1 MKINLVCQGGG
12 VRGIAHIGALCAL
25 EDYGFTF
32 NCFSG
37 TSVGALVTSLMAVGY
52 SAYEVKKI
60 LFDIDFNLY
69 INKTILAS
77 IPFIGRNLSIFKSKG
92 IFSTSA
98 IEELLTELYSAKGK
112 KYFKDISNNSNFL
125 RFIATDITQKQIL
138 ILPEDLKKYNINP
151 MNFEISKAVKMSIS
165 LPFIFIPEKLKT
177 PKGSCYIVDGG
188 LISNLPIWLFN
199 NTTTK
204 YPTFALKLVSNQD
217 KNITYAEKCP
227 LSKYLM
233 DILDACMT
241 TNESIY
247 FSSLKNIHTLDIPT
261 FDIAV
266 TDFYISYSN
275 KEKLFNSGYNT
286 MTNFLKKNN
295 ISSNTINLN

>member
-32 NCFSG
+32 NCFAG
-37 TSVGALVTSLMAVGY
+37 TSAGALVTSLMAVGY

-60 LFDIDFNLY
+60 LFDLDFNLY

-77 IPFIGRNLSIFKSKG
+77 IPFVGRNLSLFKSKG
-92 IFSTSA
+92 IFSTTA
-98 IEELLTELYSAKGK
+98 IEELLTELYSVKGK

-138 ILPEDLKKYNINP
+138 ILPEDLKKYNIDP

-165 LPFIFIPEKLKT
+165 LPLIFIPEKLKT
-177 PKGSCYIVDGG
+177 PNGSCYIVDGG

-199 NTTTK
+199 KNTK

-217 KNITYAEKCP
+217 KNIAYAEKCS

-233 DILDACMT
+233 DLLDACMDK
-241 TNESIY
+241 NESIY
-247 FSSLKNIHTLDIPT
+247 FSSLNNIHTIDIPT
-261 FDIAV
+261 FNIAV
-266 TDFYISYSN
+266 TDFYISHQN
-275 KEKLFNSGYNT
+275 KEKLFNSGYDT

-295 ISSNTINLN
+295 ISSNRTNFN

>member
-1 MKINLVCQGGG
+1 
-12 VRGIAHIGALCAL
+12 
-25 EDYGFTF
+25 
-32 NCFSG
+32 
-37 TSVGALVTSLMAVGY
+37 
-52 SAYEVKKI
+52 
-60 LFDIDFNLY
+60 
-69 INKTILAS
+69 
-77 IPFIGRNLSIFKSKG
+77 
-92 IFSTSA
+92 
-98 IEELLTELYSAKGK
+98 
-112 KYFKDISNNSNFL
+112 
-125 RFIATDITQKQIL
+125 
-138 ILPEDLKKYNINP
+138 

-233 DILDACMT
+233 DILDACMAK
-241 TNESIY
+241 NESIY
-247 FSSLKNIHTLDIPT
+247 FSSLNNIHTLELPT

-295 ISSNTINLN
+295 ICSNINHLN